1 MQVKFETKRYSYLLL
16 KQDTDNFFLSTL
28 QLYFCNREE
37 HEHHEDDDKGGI
49 TNKRKKSYILS
60 ADEE

>member
-16 KQDTDNFFLSTL
+16 KQDTDNFFLSML

-37 HEHHEDDDKGGI
+37 HEHHEDDKGGI